1 MGGKRYFVIWSPVR
15 ETTPQR
21 ERGPGGKNDLVVAC
35 VSASAAV
42 ASPSGQ
48 MGAGSSIRVGTSR
61 SQLCLWTAGLH
72 RKEGQ
77 GACSDC
83 RMSPDPF
90 APASVQT
97 LQMMVSPVGFPF
109 VAGVVGLLIGSFL
122 NVVVLRGNARHAWR
136 LNKTL
141 PKPAGIA
148 SERSRCPSCGHQ
160 ITWYENIPV
169 LSWIFLHGKCSSCK
183 APISCMYPLVEA
195 VTCLATVAIAVESG
209 FGTEG
214 VAAIAAT
221 WLFIAIATHNVRVQ
235 TTPLWLTRW
244 LVFPV
249 ALQLVHEMGMDL
261 ATGLTGFA
269 LGAGAGALL
278 QWVRKQPAR
287 DEGLIFLLAA
297 AGAFVG
303 PLYVLL
309 LGAAASGFG
318 RWVGAA
324 IAALTLLGIL
334 VL

>member
-1 MGGKRYFVIWSPVR
+1 MDILGLRKNETSPHR
-15 ETTPQR
+15 EH
-21 ERGPGGKNDLVVAC
+21 GPDGKNDLWSR

-61 SQLCLWTAGLH
+61 SQLCLGTSGLH

-77 GACSDC
+77 GPCSDC

-90 APASVQT
+90 APATVQT
-97 LQMMVSPVGFPF
+97 LQLMVSSVGFPF

-122 NVVVLRGNARHAWR
+122 NVVVLRGHARHAWR
-136 LNKTL
+136 LNETL

-169 LSWIFLHGKCSSCK
+169 LSWIFLHGKCSSCQ

-195 VTCLATVAIAVESG
+195 VTCLATVEVAVKFG
-209 FGTEG
+209 FGSDG

-221 WLFIAIATHNVRVQ
+221 WLFIAIATLNLRER

-249 ALQLVHEMGMDL
+249 ALQWVHEMGMDL

-269 LGAGAGALL
+269 IGAGAGALL
-278 QWVRKQPAR
+278 QRLRKPPVR
-287 DEGLIFLLAA
+287 DEGLLLLLAA

-303 PLYVLL
+303 PVLVLL
-309 LGAAASGFG
+309 LAAAANGFG
-318 RWVGAA
+318 RRAGAA
-324 IAALTLLGIL
+324 IAALTVLVML